1 MKTFPLMSWR
11 DLTFIAVFAVLAV
24 TLVVAAIAGHAE
36 ADVAIS
42 VALNKFVGLSPLID
56 RALGQAQ
63 GSDLIGSVIVAL
75 IWSCWFR
82 FVGKRE
88 RIRISIGM
96 LATVGAG
103 ILSRLLQLLLKFH
116 LRPVFNTSLSLTFA
130 GGARP
135 EGLHAWS
142 SFPSD
147 TLTVLGALTCIIA
160 LCDLRLGLVAFVLSA
175 IVGFARVATGTHW
188 ASDVVFGFILGTS
201 IVWLAS
207 KMPAPKFVYV
217 IDFESPWFA
226 FCAFLLSF
234 QSASF
239 FYSGQMA
246 VKLIVPSITPQ

>member
-1 MKTFPLMSWR
+1 MKTFALLPSR
-11 DLTFIAVFAVLAV
+11 DRSRFALIAVLAV
-24 TLVVAAIAGHAE
+24 AFVVAAIAEHAP
-36 ADVAIS
+36 ADAAIS

-56 RALGQAQ
+56 RALVQAQ
-63 GSDLIGSVIVAL
+63 NSDLIGSVIVAL

-82 FVGKRE
+82 SVGKRE
-88 RIRISIGM
+88 RICISVGM
-96 LATVGAG
+96 LATLGAG
-103 ILSRLLQLLLKFH
+103 ILSRLLQLFLKFH
-116 LRPVFNTSLSLTFA
+116 LRPVFDTSLSLTLA
-130 GGARP
+130 EGVRP

-147 TLTVLGALTCIIA
+147 TLTLLGALTCVIA

-207 KMPAPKFVYV
+207 KIPPPKFVYA
-217 IDFESPWFA
+217 IDLENPWFA

-239 FYSGQMA
+239 YHSIQVA
-246 VKLIVPSITPQ
+246 VKLIAPSITPQ

>member
-1 MKTFPLMSWR
+1 MKAFALVPSRNRTL
-11 DLTFIAVFAVLAV
+11 IAAFAVLAF
-24 TLVVAAIAGHAE
+24 VVAAIVGHA
-36 ADVAIS
+36 ATDAAIS

-56 RALGQAQ
+56 RALVQAQ
-63 GSDLIGSVIVAL
+63 NSDLIGSVIVAL

-82 FVGKRE
+82 FVEKRE
-88 RIRISIGM
+88 RIRISVGM
-96 LATVGAG
+96 LATLGAG
-103 ILSRLLQLLLKFH
+103 ILSRLLQLFLKFH
-116 LRPVFNTSLSLTFA
+116 LRPVFDTSLSLTLAA
-130 GGARP
+130 GVRP

-147 TLTVLGALTCIIA
+147 TLTLLGALTCVVA

-188 ASDVVFGFILGTS
+188 ASDVAFGFTLGTS

-207 KMPAPKFVYV
+207 QIPPPKFVYA
-217 IDFESPWFA
+217 IDLESPWFV

-239 FYSGQMA
+239 YYSIQVA